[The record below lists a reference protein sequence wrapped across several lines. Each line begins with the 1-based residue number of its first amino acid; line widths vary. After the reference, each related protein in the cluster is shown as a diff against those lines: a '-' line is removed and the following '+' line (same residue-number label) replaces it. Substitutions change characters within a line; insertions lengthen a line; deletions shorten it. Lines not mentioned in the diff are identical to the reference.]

1 MDITHKN
8 HYFNEY
14 LSIILNMIAVGG
26 IVFISLAVKSRFSMP
41 KEIERPLG
49 ILITFA
55 GLFLSVWAMLYIKGG
70 ILGIVKPR
78 LNILVKDG
86 PYKFIRHPFYLG
98 MTIIFLG
105 VTVMLKSWLGLVGVF
120 ILLLPCEIYRAEL
133 EDNPLFPK
141 FGVEWRDYVNH
152 TGFFLPFLKKR

>member
-1 MDITHKN
+1 
-8 HYFNEY
+8 
-14 LSIILNMIAVGG
+14 MIAVGG

-41 KEIERPLG
+41 KEIARPLG

-55 GLFLSVWAMLYIKGG
+55 GLSLSVWAILYIKGG

-98 MTIIFLG
+98 MAIIFTG
-105 VTVMLKSWLGLVGVF
+105 VTVTLRNWLGLAGVF
-120 ILLLPCEIYRAEL
+120 ILFLPCEIYRAQF
-133 EDNPLFPK
+133 EDKALFRK
-141 FGVEWRDYVNH
+141 FGVEWRDYANQ